1 MTNPLRF
8 ARFAFAMLIAG
19 CSCVA
24 VSSANTVNF
33 GVSITKK
40 STASISLSTST
51 FTWANITDSSTTS
64 LAADNNSAS
73 ANVTGSVLTTYSSGS
88 GQISVTSPAN
98 IVGTGGGTLPINALQ
113 IQCTG
118 TAQTGQTFN
127 AASATALTASASTTC
142 ASYAAGY
149 YTPISFKLLMF
160 VDDSRFP
167 ADTYTSASGFALVA
181 SAT

>member
-1 MTNPLRF
+1 MQNT
-8 ARFAFAMLIAG
+8 ARGVCLAVGMLVAMASLGLPA
-19 CSCVA
+19 A
-24 VSSANTVNF
+24 ANTVNF

-40 STASISLSTST
+40 PTASISLTTST
-51 FTWANITDSSTTS
+51 FTWANITDSASTS
-64 LAADNNSAS
+64 LAADNNPAS
-73 ANVTGSVLTTYSSGS
+73 ANVTGTILTTFSSGS
-88 GQISVTSPAN
+88 GQITVTSPAN

-127 AASATALTASASTTC
+127 ASVATALTASASTAC
-142 ASYAAGY
+142 ASYASGY
-149 YTPISFKLLMF
+149 YAPISFKLLMF

>member
-1 MTNPLRF
+1 MRLSNTVK
-8 ARFAFAMLIAG
+8 AAVTTIALVG
-19 CSCVA
+19 TA
-24 VSSANTVNF
+24 LAPAAANTVNF
-33 GVSITKK
+33 GISVTKNA
-40 STASISLSTST
+40 TANISLSTAT
-51 FTWANITDSSTTS
+51 FTWANITDSSNTS
-64 LAADNNSAS
+64 LGADNNPAS
-73 ANVTGSVLTTYSSGS
+73 ANVTGTILTKYSTGS
-88 GQISVTSPAN
+88 GQINVGAPAN
-98 IVGTGGGTLPINALQ
+98 ITGTAGGTLPINALQ

-127 AASATALTASASTTC
+127 AASATALTASANTLC

-167 ADTYTSASGFALVA
+167 ADTYSSASGFSLIA